1 MNARQLF
8 CTTLSAAT
16 LGIAMSATA
25 ARAVTFEVKSWQND
39 TEFQDLINT
48 NKFDET
54 WVVQSRIGNNAL
66 NGTQEV
72 DILDA
77 DNNLLPVTQGNRI
90 WGNGEAVNFKV
101 EFDGS
106 LLKYTVGNQLLS
118 SAQFGNKPIEDLFFR
133 VRSTATSS
141 MSLTNLV
148 VNGIS
153 IPDLIANAAGTIQ
166 YLTVGD
172 LGQSFTI
179 TGTSTM
185 SWTGTR
191 PNNSALAYQI
201 KAGVL
206 EKPQSVPEPASIS
219 LLSLGVL
226 GTIGLRL
233 RRSRSL

>member
-8 CTTLSAAT
+8 YTLSIAT
-16 LGIAMSATA
+16 LGLVASATA
-25 ARAVTFEVKSWQND
+25 ASAVTFKVQPWTAD
-39 TEFQDLINT
+39 AEFNDLINT

-54 WVVQSRIGNNAL
+54 WVVQSRIGNNAS

-72 DILDA
+72 DILNA
-77 DNNLLPVTQGNRI
+77 DNNLLPVTQGDRV
-90 WGNGEAVNFKV
+90 WGNNQAVNFKV

-106 LLKYTVGNQLLS
+106 LLKYTVDTQLLS
-118 SAQFGNKPIEDLFFR
+118 TTQFSGKPIEDLFFR

-141 MSLTNLV
+141 MSLSNLV
-148 VNGIS
+148 VNGVS
-153 IPDLIANAAGTIQ
+153 VPDLIADAAGMIK

-172 LGQSFTI
+172 LGKSFTI

-185 SWTGTR
+185 SWMGTR

-219 LLSLGVL
+219 LLSLGTL
-226 GTIGLRL
+226 GLIGIRL
-233 RRSRSL
+233 RRQRSA